1 MSSRKD
7 PFQKLCRSFLC
18 RTHATVSRP
27 WCCSGSNLKDVLL
40 IELCMYLTMC
50 SARRLVTCRYS
61 STTNPSSECAVP
73 VNLRSSSDNAEFWRP
88 TEHCRVCLVLDQ
100 VAWHA
105 LTHGQPSTMYGPNSA
120 HYAFNILYLCAS
132 TYLCKTGSWVSVQTQ
147 KHACDWVWK
156 KVCEYIGSFWNGFQL
171 RISVS
176 YMYVHSWLVFQQRA
190 ILCLDRD

>member
-18 RTHATVSRP
+18 RMHATVSRP

-40 IELCMYLTMC
+40 LELCMYLTMC

-88 TEHCRVCLVLDQ
+88 TEHCWVCLVLDQ

-105 LTHGQPSTMYGPNSA
+105 LTHGQPSNNPTERLMYRMHAVPCSGPRC
-120 HYAFNILYLCAS
+120 L
-132 TYLCKTGSWVSVQTQ
+132 T
-147 KHACDWVWK
+147 
-156 KVCEYIGSFWNGFQL
+156 
-171 RISVS
+171 
-176 YMYVHSWLVFQQRA
+176 
-190 ILCLDRD
+190 CLDAWTAKYYVWTQQCALCI